1 MEVFLQ
7 ASSGSPMGS
16 LWMFGLI
23 LVVMYLFMIRPQVKK
38 QKEEKSFR
46 EAIAKGQ
53 KVVTN
58 GGIHGKILELK
69 ETTMILEVEGGG
81 KLKVERAAISKDLSA
96 QYQKADKTEDKK

>member
-38 QKEEKSFR
+38 QKEEKAFR
-46 EAIAKGQ
+46 ETIAKGQ

-96 QYQKADKTEDKK
+96 QFQKAEKTEEKK